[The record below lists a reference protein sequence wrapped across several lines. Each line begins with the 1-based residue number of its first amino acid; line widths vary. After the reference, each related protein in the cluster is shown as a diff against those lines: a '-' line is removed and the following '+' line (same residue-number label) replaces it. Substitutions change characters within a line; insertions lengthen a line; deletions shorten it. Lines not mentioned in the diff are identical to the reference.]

1 MPRLLERNSAS
12 KSETMTTLNAKEK
25 MQLKEAIRRACI
37 KFGYHYVIDQKGHV
51 MTKGWS
57 RNDRENERR
66 RKRKIEN
73 QMFGHPVE

>member
-1 MPRLLERNSAS
+1 MPRLLEGNRAS

-37 KFGYHYVIDQKGHV
+37 KFGYHYVIDRKGHV

-66 RKRKIEN
+66 RNLKK
-73 QMFGHPVE
+73 QQKVWSSG